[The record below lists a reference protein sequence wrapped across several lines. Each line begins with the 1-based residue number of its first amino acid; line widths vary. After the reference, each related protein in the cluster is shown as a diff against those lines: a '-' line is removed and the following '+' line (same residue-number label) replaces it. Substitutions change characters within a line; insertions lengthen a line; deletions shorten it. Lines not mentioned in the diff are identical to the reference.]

1 MKKKWHQRKRT
12 RGTVAAICGAALLA
26 IFWPEIS
33 AVWGRFDWAA
43 IRDAVRASGPW
54 APLLCILL
62 NALFTVLILP
72 TTLVVV
78 LVALLFGVWRGL
90 AICLAGLGLG
100 LACSFLLARHVVR
113 GWLERRI
120 GDTKLYRRLEE
131 NMRRDGWQLVLFMRL
146 LPITPYSFL
155 NYAFGLTGISF
166 GRYFL
171 ASLVG
176 IVPNVLALLWTA
188 HAAGELAAGRM
199 DWRIFA
205 LLFAGAGLFAA
216 LAWLP
221 RRLRRNRPG
230 ALPVPGEDEAETEE

>member
-12 RGTVAAICGAALLA
+12 RGIVAAVCAAALAA
-26 IFWPEIS
+26 IFWPEIT
-33 AVWGRFDWAA
+33 AFCGRFDWPAL
-43 IRDAVRASGPW
+43 RDAVRASGPW

-78 LVALLFGVWRGL
+78 LVALLFGVWKGL

-100 LACSFLLARHVVR
+100 MAGSFLLARHVVR
-113 GWLERRI
+113 DWLERRI

-188 HAAGELAAGRM
+188 HAAGELASGRM
-199 DWRIFA
+199 DWRILA

-221 RRLRRNRPG
+221 RRLRRNRPD

>member
-1 MKKKWHQRKRT
+1 MVVST
-12 RGTVAAICGAALLA
+12 N
-26 IFWPEIS
+26 PM
-33 AVWGRFDWAA
+33 
-43 IRDAVRASGPW
+43 
-54 APLLCILL
+54 
-62 NALFTVLILP
+62 
-72 TTLVVV
+72 TLVEYAKTVDDPV
-78 LVALLFGVWRGL
+78 QRGIIEIFPQEL
-90 AICLAGLGLG
+90 
-100 LACSFLLARHVVR
+100 
-113 GWLERRI
+113 
-120 GDTKLYRRLEE
+120 D
-131 NMRRDGWQLVLFMRL
+131 FMRL

-221 RRLRRNRPG
+221 RRLRRNRPD

>member
-26 IFWPEIS
+26 VFWPEIS
-33 AVWGRFDWAA
+33 ACCGRFDWAA
-43 IRDAVRASGPW
+43 LRDAVRASGPW

-62 NALFTVLILP
+62 NALFTVLLLP
-72 TTLVVV
+72 TTLVSVM
-78 LVALLFGVWRGL
+78 VALLFGVWRGL

-100 LACSFLLARHVVR
+100 MAGSFLLARHVVR
-113 GWLERRI
+113 DWLERRI
-120 GDTKLYRRLEE
+120 GDTRLYRRLEE

-146 LPITPYSFL
+146 LPITPYCFL

-221 RRLRRNRPG
+221 RRLRRTRPE
-230 ALPVPGEDEAETEE
+230 ALPVPDEDEAETEE

>member
-1 MKKKWHQRKRT
+1 MKKKWHQRKRI
-12 RGTVAAICGAALLA
+12 RGTVAALSAAALLA
-26 IFWPEIS
+26 IFRPELS
-33 AVWGRFDWAA
+33 AFLGRFDWPAL
-43 IRDAVRASGPW
+43 RDAVRASGPW

-72 TTLVVV
+72 TTLVSI
-78 LVALLFGVWRGL
+78 LVALLFGVWFGL

-100 LACSFLLARHVVR
+100 LAAAFLVARYGFR
-113 GWLERRI
+113 DWLERRI

-131 NMRRDGWQLVLFMRL
+131 NMRRDGWKLVLFMRL

-155 NYAFGLTGISF
+155 NYAFGLTGIRF
-166 GRYFL
+166 WPYFL

-188 HAAGELAAGRM
+188 NAAGQLAAGRM
-199 DWRIFA
+199 DWRILA
-205 LLFAGAGLFAA
+205 LLFAGAGLFAV

-221 RRLRRNRPG
+221 RLLRRNMPE
-230 ALPVPGEDEAETEE
+230 ALPAPGDDEAETEE